1 MKNYFDLSGKI
12 ALVTGGSSGLGI
24 QLAKALARQGATV
37 VVAARREEKLQETVR
52 SLKELGAEASY
63 VVMDV
68 MSPESI
74 EQAVAEVVAQYQ
86 RIDILVNNAGVGAS
100 VPAAEQSTEDWR
112 KVLGTNLDG
121 VYYVARA
128 VGKQMLKQEYGKIIN
143 LGSIH
148 SEVAMKPAF
157 LSAYSA
163 AKGGV
168 KMLTKALAVEWAKH
182 GITVNAIGPGYF
194 DTHMTEKAFQTQ
206 AFQDILATYSP
217 MGRGGRQG
225 ELDGA
230 VIYFASDASSFT
242 TGQLLCIDGGWT
254 AV

>member
-52 SLKELGAEASY
+52 ALKELGAEASY

-74 EQAVAEVVAQYQ
+74 DQAVAEVVSQYQ

-121 VYYVARA
+121 VYYVA
-128 VGKQMLKQEYGKIIN
+128 
-143 LGSIH
+143 
-148 SEVAMKPAF
+148 
-157 LSAYSA
+157 
-163 AKGGV
+163 
-168 KMLTKALAVEWAKH
+168 
-182 GITVNAIGPGYF
+182 
-194 DTHMTEKAFQTQ
+194 
-206 AFQDILATYSP
+206 
-217 MGRGGRQG
+217 
-225 ELDGA
+225 
-230 VIYFASDASSFT
+230 
-242 TGQLLCIDGGWT
+242 
-254 AV
+254 